1 MAITD
6 KLTSAL
12 HPKREHSLGSAA
24 VLLMFATLLARIV
37 GYLRD
42 AYVAWAF
49 GAGPST
55 DAYIAAF
62 TLPDFLLY
70 LFAGG
75 SISITFVSL
84 YTRYLAEGKQDEAEH
99 VFSSIISIML
109 VAFGIAVVLGEIF
122 ARRFVA
128 WWFGGFT
135 PDQIDLCTQLTRYL
149 LPQPV
154 FFMVGGVASAVQQT
168 RRQFLIPAVAPIV
181 YTLFVILGGVVLSGR
196 FGIASLAIGATTG
209 ALFGPFLLNAYGAR
223 HAGVHYHFRF
233 DWRHE
238 GFRQWLRMSVPLM
251 LGVSVVA
258 ADDWILRVF
267 AASGAGDITRLNYAK
282 RLLQVPIGV
291 LGQAAGLASLPF
303 FARLWSERKHED
315 FAATVN
321 RSITKLSAICL
332 LATSWMI
339 VVAAPLTDL
348 AFRRGRFA
356 LSDAHETASLFV
368 VFAAS
373 LVFWA
378 VQGLYAR
385 AFFAAGDMLRP
396 MLAGTIV
403 TIASIPVYAL
413 LDRRFGVL
421 GLVIASNVAIFA
433 HTTVLALMLQLRGM
447 VSMRGLDWHELGK
460 ALIAGAV
467 AGFVAHS
474 ISGVVPFTGARLSA
488 ISNLFFVSLTWMAAS
503 FALLSLARA
512 DLLRDLRRRATA

>member
-1 MAITD
+1 MAITS

-12 HPKREHSLGSAA
+12 HPKREHSMGSAA
-24 VLLMFATLLARIV
+24 VLLMVATLLARVV

-49 GAGPST
+49 GAGPAT

-62 TLPDFLLY
+62 TLPDLLLY

-75 SISITFVSL
+75 AISITFVSL
-84 YTRYLAEGKQDEAEH
+84 YTRYLAEGNEAEAEH

-109 VAFGIAVVLGEIF
+109 VAFGVAVLLGEIF
-122 ARRFVA
+122 ARQFVS
-128 WWFGGFT
+128 WWFHGFT
-135 PDQIDLCTQLTRYL
+135 PAQIDLCTQLTRFL

-168 RRQFLIPAVAPIV
+168 KRQFLIPAVAPIV
-181 YTLFVILGGVVLSGR
+181 YTLFVILGGVLLSSR

-223 HAGVHYHFRF
+223 HAGVHYRFRF

-238 GFRQWLRMSVPLM
+238 GFRQWLRMSIPLM
-251 LGVSVVA
+251 LGVTVVA
-258 ADDWILRVF
+258 ADDWLLRVF

-303 FARLWSERKHED
+303 FARLWSEKKHAE

-321 RSITKLSAICL
+321 RSVTKLGAICL

-368 VFAAS
+368 VFSVS

-385 AFFAAGDMLRP
+385 AFYAAGDMLRP
-396 MLAGTIV
+396 MVAGTVV
-403 TIASIPVYAL
+403 TIASIPVYAA

-421 GLVIASNVAIFA
+421 GLVLASNLAIFA
-433 HTTVLALMLQLRGM
+433 HTAVLAIMLQLREM
-447 VSMRGLDWHELGK
+447 VTFAGLAWNELTK
-460 ALIAGAV
+460 AVLAGVVAGLVAHYAGA
-467 AGFVAHS
+467 
-474 ISGVVPFTGARLSA
+474 VVPFTGTRVSA
-488 ISNLFFVSLTWMAAS
+488 LTNLGFVSSTWAAA
-503 FALLSLARA
+503 ALAVLSLTRA
-512 DLLRDLRRRATA
+512 DLLRDLRRRATV